1 VVHLIRTIDAHV
13 GGQPLRLVV
22 DGMPR
27 PLGKTLPARREW
39 LRRRADHLRRS
50 LLLEPRG
57 HTDMTAALLT
67 EPVSPGADAGIL
79 FMDGAGYPS
88 MSGHAI
94 VAAATIAIERSLF
107 FSRDAGDADVRLA
120 FDTPAGSVAV
130 RARVEQRGDG
140 DSAHRRVDAVAFTN
154 VPAFVYA
161 PGQLVRLG
169 SRDLR
174 VDVAF
179 GGAYF
184 AIVDTEA
191 IGIPLS
197 VSRLPDLRRLGADI
211 RQSLEAAAAVQ
222 HPIEPSIAGIAGVIF
237 TGPPNDPEAHLRNVT
252 ISGSGAADRSAG
264 GAGTSAVMAVLD
276 AMGLL
281 PQDQPFVHEGLTGSL
296 LRGRPVRRT
305 QVGDYPAVVTEIEGS
320 AWITGEHTFE
330 IDDDDPLRDG
340 IAL

>member
-1 VVHLIRTIDAHV
+1 
-13 GGQPLRLVV
+13 
-22 DGMPR
+22 MPR
-27 PLGKTLPARREW
+27 ALGKTLPARREW
-39 LRRRADHLRRS
+39 LRRRADHLRRA

-67 EPVSPGADAGIL
+67 EPVSPGAEAGIL

-94 VAAATIAIERSLF
+94 VAAATIAIERRLF
-107 FSRDAGDADVRLA
+107 FSRNADGGDVRLA
-120 FDTPAGSVAV
+120 FDTPAGGVAV
-130 RARVEQRGDG
+130 RARVRQRGD
-140 DSAHRRVDAVAFTN
+140 ARRVDAVTFTN
-154 VPAFVYA
+154 VPAFVHA
-161 PGQLVRLG
+161 PGQPVRLG

-179 GGAYF
+179 GGAFY

-211 RQSLEAAAAVQ
+211 RRSLEGAAAVQ

-252 ISGSGAADRSAG
+252 ISGAGAADRSAG

-330 IDDDDPLRDG
+330 IDDDDPLREG